1 MKTFPTPLL
10 TALLT
15 ALLLPFLAVSC
26 NVLKPVEDSSVN
38 YLLDSAV
45 PERAITGAS
54 PAVAIASP
62 ALPGYLDRQQLVSRS
77 GDGELLMNPNHLWG
91 EPLDSGIARVT
102 AANLGRLKN
111 SLNIQPVKSFVTLD
125 YQSLLE
131 IRITRF
137 EPDGSGSIVLACTWK
152 LQPVSGPVATTRA
165 FTTRVPLAA
174 AADPLG
180 SQTGRVQAMNEAL
193 ARLARQIAK
202 SL

>member
-1 MKTFPTPLL
+1 MKSFLS
-10 TALLT
+10 
-15 ALLLPFLAVSC
+15 ALLLPLLLVSC
-26 NVLKPVEDSSVN
+26 TVLQPVEDKSVN
-38 YLLDSAV
+38 YLLDPAV
-45 PERAITGAS
+45 PERSITGAS

-102 AANLGRLKN
+102 AANLGRLEN

-131 IRITRF
+131 LRITRF
-137 EPDGSGSIVLACTWK
+137 EPDASGNVVLECTWK
-152 LQPVSGPVATTRA
+152 LQPVNGPVATTRA
-165 FTTRVPLAA
+165 FTTRVPLT
-174 AADPLG
+174 ADPLG

>member
-1 MKTFPTPLL
+1 MK
-10 TALLT
+10 ALLS
-15 ALLLPFLAVSC
+15 ALLLLTLPFLLGSC
-26 NVLKPVEDSSVN
+26 TVLQPVEDKSVN

-45 PERAITGAS
+45 PERSITGAS

-62 ALPGYLDRQQLVSRS
+62 SLPGYLDRQQLVSRS
-77 GDGELLMNPNHLWG
+77 AGGELMMNPNHLWG

-131 IRITRF
+131 LRITRF
-137 EPDGSGSIVLACTWK
+137 EPDASGNVVLECTWK
-152 LQPVSGPVATTRA
+152 LQPVNGPVATTRA
-165 FTTRVPLAA
+165 FTTRVPL

>member
-1 MKTFPTPLL
+1 MKSFLS
-10 TALLT
+10 

-26 NVLKPVEDSSVN
+26 NVLQPVEDKSVN

-45 PERAITGAS
+45 PERSITGAS

-77 GDGELLMNPNHLWG
+77 AGGELLMNPNHLWG

-131 IRITRF
+131 LRITRF
-137 EPDGSGSIVLACTWK
+137 EPDATGNIVLECTWK
-152 LQPVSGPVATTRA
+152 LQPVNGPVATTRA
-165 FTTRVPLAA
+165 FTTRVPL

>member
-1 MKTFPTPLL
+1 MK
-10 TALLT
+10 ALLS
-15 ALLLPFLAVSC
+15 ALLLPFFAVSC
-26 NVLKPVEDSSVN
+26 NVLQPVEDKSVN

-45 PERAITGAS
+45 PERSITGAS
-54 PAVAIASP
+54 PSVAIASP
-62 ALPGYLDRQQLVSRS
+62 SLPGYLDRQQLVSRS

-102 AANLGRLKN
+102 AANLGRLEN
-111 SLNIQPVKSFVTLD
+111 SLNIQPVKSFVALD

-131 IRITRF
+131 LRITRF
-137 EPDGSGSIVLACTWK
+137 EPDVTGNILLECTWK
-152 LQPVSGPVATTRA
+152 LQPVNGPVATTRA
-165 FTTRVPLAA
+165 FTTRVPL

>member
-1 MKTFPTPLL
+1 MK
-10 TALLT
+10 ALLS
-15 ALLLPFLAVSC
+15 ALLLLTLPFLLGSC
-26 NVLKPVEDSSVN
+26 TVLQPVEDKSVN
-38 YLLDSAV
+38 YLLDPAV
-45 PERAITGAS
+45 PERSITGAS

-62 ALPGYLDRQQLVSRS
+62 SLPGYLDRQQLVSRS
-77 GDGELLMNPNHLWG
+77 AGGELMMNPNHLWG

-131 IRITRF
+131 LRITRF
-137 EPDGSGSIVLACTWK
+137 EPDASGNVVLECTWK
-152 LQPVSGPVATTRA
+152 LQPVNGPVATTRA
-165 FTTRVPLAA
+165 FTTRVPL

>member
-1 MKTFPTPLL
+1 MKSFLSV
-10 TALLT
+10 
-15 ALLLPFLAVSC
+15 LLLPFLLVSC
-26 NVLKPVEDSSVN
+26 TVLQPVEDKSVN

-45 PERAITGAS
+45 PERSITGAS

-102 AANLGRLKN
+102 AANLGRLEN

-131 IRITRF
+131 LRITRF
-137 EPDGSGSIVLACTWK
+137 EPDASGNVVLECTWK
-152 LQPVSGPVATTRA
+152 LQPVNGPVAPTRA
-165 FTTRVPLAA
+165 FTTRVPLPA

>member
-1 MKTFPTPLL
+1 MKPLF
-10 TALLT
+10 A
-15 ALLLPFLAVSC
+15 ALLLPFLFGSC
-26 NVLKPVEDSSVN
+26 TVLQPVEDKSVN
-38 YLLDSAV
+38 YLLDPTV
-45 PERAITGAS
+45 PERPVTGAS
-54 PAVAIASP
+54 PSVAIASP

-77 GDGELLMNPNHLWG
+77 AGGELLMNPNHLWG

-102 AANLGRLKN
+102 AANLGRLEN

-131 IRITRF
+131 LRITRF
-137 EPDGSGSIVLACTWK
+137 EPDASGNVVLECTWK
-152 LQPVSGPVATTRA
+152 LQPVNGPVATTRA
-165 FTTRVPLAA
+165 FTTRVPLV
-174 AADPLG
+174 ADPLG

>member
-1 MKTFPTPLL
+1 MK
-10 TALLT
+10 ALLS
-15 ALLLPFLAVSC
+15 ALLLLTLPFLLVSC
-26 NVLKPVEDSSVN
+26 TVLKPVEDSSVN
-38 YLLDSAV
+38 YLLDSVV
-45 PERAITGAS
+45 PERSITGAS

-62 ALPGYLDRQQLVSRS
+62 SLPGYLDRQQLVSRS

-102 AANLGRLKN
+102 AANLGRLEN

-131 IRITRF
+131 LRITRF
-137 EPDGSGSIVLACTWK
+137 EPDASGNVVLECTWK

-165 FTTRVPLAA
+165 FTTRVPLPA

>member
-1 MKTFPTPLL
+1 MK
-10 TALLT
+10 ALLS

-26 NVLKPVEDSSVN
+26 NVLQPVEDKSVN

-54 PAVAIASP
+54 PAVAIATP

-102 AANLGRLKN
+102 ALNLGRLGN

-131 IRITRF
+131 LRIARF
-137 EPDGSGSIVLACTWK
+137 EPDATGHIILDCTWK
-152 LQPVSGPVATTRA
+152 LQPVNGPVATTRA

-174 AADPLG
+174 DPLG
-180 SQTGRVQAMNEAL
+180 SQTGRVKAMNEAL

-202 SL
+202 SM

>member
-1 MKTFPTPLL
+1 MKSLS
-10 TALLT
+10 T
-15 ALLLPFLAVSC
+15 ALLLPFFAFSC
-26 NVLKPVEDSSVN
+26 TVLQPVEDKSVN

-91 EPLDSGIARVT
+91 EPLDSGIARVA

-131 IRITRF
+131 LRITRF
-137 EPDGSGSIVLACTWK
+137 EPDATGHIVLECTWK
-152 LQPVSGPVATTRA
+152 LQPVNGPIATTRA
-165 FTTRVPLAA
+165 FTTRVPLSA

-193 ARLARQIAK
+193 ARLSRQIAK

>member
-1 MKTFPTPLL
+1 MKSFLS
-10 TALLT
+10 
-15 ALLLPFLAVSC
+15 ALLLPFLFGSC
-26 NVLKPVEDSSVN
+26 TVLQPVEDKSVN

-45 PERAITGAS
+45 PERSITGAS

-62 ALPGYLDRQQLVSRS
+62 SLPGYLDRQQLVSRS
-77 GDGELLMNPNHLWG
+77 AGGELMMNPNHLWG

-131 IRITRF
+131 LRITRF
-137 EPDGSGSIVLACTWK
+137 EPDASGNVVLECTWK
-152 LQPVSGPVATTRA
+152 LQPVNGPVATTRA
-165 FTTRVPLAA
+165 FTTRVPL

>member
-1 MKTFPTPLL
+1 MKSFLS
-10 TALLT
+10 
-15 ALLLPFLAVSC
+15 ALLLPFLLVSC
-26 NVLKPVEDSSVN
+26 TVLQPVEDKSVN

-45 PERAITGAS
+45 PERPITGAS
-54 PAVAIASP
+54 PSVAIASP

-77 GDGELLMNPNHLWG
+77 AGGELLMNPNH
-91 EPLDSGIARVT
+91 DSGIARVT
-102 AANLGRLKN
+102 AANLGRLEN

-131 IRITRF
+131 LRITRF
-137 EPDGSGSIVLACTWK
+137 EPDATGHVVLECTWK
-152 LQPVSGPVATTRA
+152 LQPVNGPVAPTRA

-174 AADPLG
+174 DPLG
-180 SQTGRVQAMNEAL
+180 LQTGRVQAMNEAL

>member
-1 MKTFPTPLL
+1 MKSFLSV
-10 TALLT
+10 
-15 ALLLPFLAVSC
+15 LLLPFLLVSC
-26 NVLKPVEDSSVN
+26 TVLQPVEDKSVN

-45 PERAITGAS
+45 PERSITGAS

-77 GDGELLMNPNHLWG
+77 AGGELLMNPNHLWG

-102 AANLGRLKN
+102 AANLGRLEN

-131 IRITRF
+131 LRITRF
-137 EPDGSGSIVLACTWK
+137 EPDASGNVVLECTWK

-165 FTTRVPLAA
+165 FTTRVPL

>member
-1 MKTFPTPLL
+1 MKSFLS
-10 TALLT
+10 
-15 ALLLPFLAVSC
+15 ALLLPFFFGSC
-26 NVLKPVEDSSVN
+26 TVLQPVEDKSVN
-38 YLLDSAV
+38 YLLDSTV
-45 PERAITGAS
+45 PERPVTGAS
-54 PAVAIASP
+54 PSVAIASP

-77 GDGELLMNPNHLWG
+77 AGGELLMNPNHLWG

-102 AANLGRLKN
+102 AANLGRLEN

-131 IRITRF
+131 LRITRF
-137 EPDGSGSIVLACTWK
+137 EPDASGNVVLECTWK
-152 LQPVSGPVATTRA
+152 LQPVNGPVATTRA
-165 FTTRVPLAA
+165 FTTRVPLV
-174 AADPLG
+174 ADPLG

>member
-1 MKTFPTPLL
+1 MKSFLS
-10 TALLT
+10 
-15 ALLLPFLAVSC
+15 ALLLPFLLVSC
-26 NVLKPVEDSSVN
+26 TVLQPVEDKSVN
-38 YLLDSAV
+38 YLLDPAV
-45 PERAITGAS
+45 PERSITGAS

-77 GDGELLMNPNHLWG
+77 AGGELLMNPNHLWG

-102 AANLGRLKN
+102 AANLGRLEN

-131 IRITRF
+131 LRITRF
-137 EPDGSGSIVLACTWK
+137 EPDATGHIVLECTWK
-152 LQPVSGPVATTRA
+152 LQPVNGPVATTRA
-165 FTTRVPLAA
+165 FTTRVPL

>member
-1 MKTFPTPLL
+1 MKSFLSV
-10 TALLT
+10 
-15 ALLLPFLAVSC
+15 LLLPFLLVSC
-26 NVLKPVEDSSVN
+26 TVLQPVEDKSVN

-45 PERAITGAS
+45 PERSITGAS

-131 IRITRF
+131 LRITRF
-137 EPDGSGSIVLACTWK
+137 EPDASGNVVLECTWK
-152 LQPVSGPVATTRA
+152 LQPVNGPVATTRA

-193 ARLARQIAK
+193 ARLARQISK

>member
-1 MKTFPTPLL
+1 MKSFLS
-10 TALLT
+10 
-15 ALLLPFLAVSC
+15 ALLLPFLLVSC
-26 NVLKPVEDSSVN
+26 TVLQPVEDKSVN

-45 PERAITGAS
+45 PERPITGAS
-54 PAVAIASP
+54 PSVAIASP

-77 GDGELLMNPNHLWG
+77 AGGELLMNPNHLWG

-102 AANLGRLKN
+102 AANLGRLEN

-131 IRITRF
+131 LRITRF
-137 EPDGSGSIVLACTWK
+137 EPDASGNVVLECTWK
-152 LQPVSGPVATTRA
+152 LQPVNGPVATTRA
-165 FTTRVPLAA
+165 FTTRVPL

-202 SL
+202 SLS

>member
-1 MKTFPTPLL
+1 MK
-10 TALLT
+10 ALLS
-15 ALLLPFLAVSC
+15 ALLLLTLPFLLGSC
-26 NVLKPVEDSSVN
+26 TVLQPVEDKSVN
-38 YLLDSAV
+38 YLLDPAV
-45 PERAITGAS
+45 PERSITGAS

-62 ALPGYLDRQQLVSRS
+62 SLPGYLDRQQLVSRS
-77 GDGELLMNPNHLWG
+77 AGGELMMNPNHLWG

-102 AANLGRLKN
+102 AANLGRLEN

-131 IRITRF
+131 LRITRF
-137 EPDGSGSIVLACTWK
+137 EPDASGNVVLECTWK
-152 LQPVSGPVATTRA
+152 LQPVNGPVATTRA
-165 FTTRVPLAA
+165 FTTRIPL

>member
-1 MKTFPTPLL
+1 MKSFLSV
-10 TALLT
+10 
-15 ALLLPFLAVSC
+15 LLLPFLLVSC
-26 NVLKPVEDSSVN
+26 TVLQPVEDKSVN

-45 PERAITGAS
+45 PERSITGAS

-131 IRITRF
+131 LRITRF
-137 EPDGSGSIVLACTWK
+137 EPDASGNVVLECTWK
-152 LQPVSGPVATTRA
+152 LQPVNGPVATTRA

>member
-1 MKTFPTPLL
+1 MKSLF
-10 TALLT
+10 TALVLT
-15 ALLLPFLAVSC
+15 LLAVSC
-26 NVLKPVEDSSVN
+26 NVLQPVEDGSVH
-38 YLLDSAV
+38 YLLDAAV
-45 PERAITGAS
+45 PERAITGGS

-62 ALPGYLDRQQLVSRS
+62 ALPGYLDRQQLVSR
-77 GDGELLMNPNHLWG
+77 GAGGELLMNPNHLWG

-111 SLNIQPVKSFVTLD
+111 SLNIQPVKSFVSLD

-131 IRITRF
+131 LRITRF
-137 EPDGSGSIVLACTWK
+137 EPDGSGNIVLDCTWK
-152 LQPVSGPVATTRA
+152 LQPVNGPVATTRA

-174 AADPLG
+174 ADPLG
-180 SQTGRVQAMNEAL
+180 SQTGRVKAMNEAL

>member
-1 MKTFPTPLL
+1 MKSFLS
-10 TALLT
+10 
-15 ALLLPFLAVSC
+15 ALLLPFLLVSC
-26 NVLKPVEDSSVN
+26 TVLQPVEDKSVN

-45 PERAITGAS
+45 PERSITGAS

-62 ALPGYLDRQQLVSRS
+62 ALPGYLDRQQLVSR
-77 GDGELLMNPNHLWG
+77 GGGGELLMNPNHLWG

-102 AANLGRLKN
+102 AANLGRLEN

-131 IRITRF
+131 LRITRF
-137 EPDGSGSIVLACTWK
+137 EPDASGNVVLECTWK
-152 LQPVSGPVATTRA
+152 VQPVSGPVAPTRA
-165 FTTRVPLAA
+165 FTTRVPL

>member
-1 MKTFPTPLL
+1 MK
-10 TALLT
+10 ALLS
-15 ALLLPFLAVSC
+15 ALLLLTLPFLLGSC
-26 NVLKPVEDSSVN
+26 TVLQPVEDKSVN
-38 YLLDSAV
+38 YLLDPAV
-45 PERAITGAS
+45 PERSITGAS

-62 ALPGYLDRQQLVSRS
+62 SLPGYLDRQQLVSRS
-77 GDGELLMNPNHLWG
+77 AGGELLMNPNHLWG

-131 IRITRF
+131 LRITRF
-137 EPDGSGSIVLACTWK
+137 EPDASGNVVLECTWK
-152 LQPVSGPVATTRA
+152 LQPVNGPVATTRA
-165 FTTRVPLAA
+165 FTTRIPL

>member
-1 MKTFPTPLL
+1 MKSLV
-10 TALLT
+10 T
-15 ALLLPFLAVSC
+15 ALLLSLLAVSC
-26 NVLKPVEDSSVN
+26 NVLQPVEDGSVN
-38 YLLDSAV
+38 YLLDPAV

-54 PAVAIASP
+54 PSVAIASP
-62 ALPGYLDRQQLVSRS
+62 SLPGYLDRQQLVGR
-77 GDGELLMNPNHLWG
+77 GAGGELLMNPNHLWG

-111 SLNIQPVKSFVTLD
+111 SLNIQPVKSFVSLD

-131 IRITRF
+131 LRITRF
-137 EPDGSGSIVLACTWK
+137 EPDATTGDIVLECTWK
-152 LQPVSGPVATTRA
+152 LQPVNGPVATTRA
-165 FTTRVPLAA
+165 FTTRVPLD

>member
-1 MKTFPTPLL
+1 MK
-10 TALLT
+10 ALLS
-15 ALLLPFLAVSC
+15 ALLLLTLPFLLGSC
-26 NVLKPVEDSSVN
+26 TVLQPVEDKSVN
-38 YLLDSAV
+38 YLLDPAV
-45 PERAITGAS
+45 PERSITGAS

-62 ALPGYLDRQQLVSRS
+62 SLPGYLDRQQLVSRS
-77 GDGELLMNPNHLWG
+77 AGGELLMNPNHLWG

-131 IRITRF
+131 LRITRF
-137 EPDGSGSIVLACTWK
+137 EPDASGNVVLECTWK
-152 LQPVSGPVATTRA
+152 LQPVNGPVATTRA
-165 FTTRVPLAA
+165 FTTRVPLV
-174 AADPLG
+174 ADPLG

>member
-1 MKTFPTPLL
+1 MK
-10 TALLT
+10 ALLS
-15 ALLLPFLAVSC
+15 ALLLPILPFLLGSC
-26 NVLKPVEDSSVN
+26 TVLQPVEDKSVN

-45 PERAITGAS
+45 PERSITGAS

-62 ALPGYLDRQQLVSRS
+62 SLPGYLDRQQLVSRS
-77 GDGELLMNPNHLWG
+77 SGGELLMNPNHLWG

-102 AANLGRLKN
+102 AANLSRLEN
-111 SLNIQPVKSFVTLD
+111 SLNIQPVKSFVALD

-131 IRITRF
+131 LRITRF
-137 EPDGSGSIVLACTWK
+137 EPDATTGNIVLECTWK
-152 LQPVSGPVATTRA
+152 IQPVNGPVATTRA
-165 FTTRVPLAA
+165 FTTRVPLPA

>member
-1 MKTFPTPLL
+1 MKSFLS
-10 TALLT
+10 
-15 ALLLPFLAVSC
+15 ALLLPFLFGSC
-26 NVLKPVEDSSVN
+26 TVLQPVEDKSVN
-38 YLLDSAV
+38 YLLDPAV
-45 PERAITGAS
+45 PERSITGAS

-62 ALPGYLDRQQLVSRS
+62 SLPGYLDRQQLVSRS
-77 GDGELLMNPNHLWG
+77 AGGELMMNPNHLWG

-102 AANLGRLKN
+102 AANLGRLEN

-131 IRITRF
+131 LRITRF
-137 EPDGSGSIVLACTWK
+137 EPDASGNVVLECTWK
-152 LQPVSGPVATTRA
+152 LQPVNGPVATTRA
-165 FTTRVPLAA
+165 FTTRIPL

>member
-1 MKTFPTPLL
+1 MKSFLSV
-10 TALLT
+10 
-15 ALLLPFLAVSC
+15 LLLPFLLVSC
-26 NVLKPVEDSSVN
+26 TVLQPVEDKSVN
-38 YLLDSAV
+38 YLLDPAV
-45 PERAITGAS
+45 PERSITGAS

-77 GDGELLMNPNHLWG
+77 AGGELLMNPNHLWG

-102 AANLGRLKN
+102 AANLGRLEN

-131 IRITRF
+131 LRITRF
-137 EPDGSGSIVLACTWK
+137 EPDASGNVVLECTWK
-152 LQPVSGPVATTRA
+152 LQPVNGPVAPTRA
-165 FTTRVPLAA
+165 FTTRVPL